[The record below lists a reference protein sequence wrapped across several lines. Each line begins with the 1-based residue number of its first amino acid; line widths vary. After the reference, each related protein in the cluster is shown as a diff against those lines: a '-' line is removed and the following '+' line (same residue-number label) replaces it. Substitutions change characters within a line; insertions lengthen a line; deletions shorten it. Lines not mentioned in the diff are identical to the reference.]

1 VYGEQETDSSFE
13 TDDGVGDDD
22 WIFVMVLSLLFA
34 FCIALFGSVLGYI
47 SVLDDSILKRY
58 RNEGFAV
65 EADIRSAEFLRGG
78 TGSDAVCFQANQ
90 KEYVVTVEYN
100 QLISETYR
108 IRVRKQIRVMQSDFI
123 HPELNG
129 AHESALDERN
139 KEANPK
145 EDDIAGVDPESLIT
159 KRPQIIFNQESFF
172 QQFFLEHRKLEL
184 LVLGDHPKSGFPARQ
199 LDRRLGLRYRLSSVA
214 FVISTILLALFC
226 FGVAVQSIMEEED
239 ANHRQSG
246 WIIVWV
252 FVTLTAA
259 QIPCIHLLLNKIL
272 VDSLEEEYC
281 ERAELAP
288 AGQEDSSLSSAG
300 SDLFLSPSGLYR
312 SLSSLL

>member
-1 VYGEQETDSSFE
+1 
-13 TDDGVGDDD
+13 
-22 WIFVMVLSLLFA
+22 
-34 FCIALFGSVLGYI
+34 
-47 SVLDDSILKRY
+47 
-58 RNEGFAV
+58 
-65 EADIRSAEFLRGG
+65 
-78 TGSDAVCFQANQ
+78 
-90 KEYVVTVEYN
+90 
-100 QLISETYR
+100 
-108 IRVRKQIRVMQSDFI
+108 
-123 HPELNG
+123 
-129 AHESALDERN
+129 
-139 KEANPK
+139 
-145 EDDIAGVDPESLIT
+145 
-159 KRPQIIFNQESFF
+159 
-172 QQFFLEHRKLEL
+172 
-184 LVLGDHPKSGFPARQ
+184 
-199 LDRRLGLRYRLSSVA
+199 VA